1 MAKFIAIKDTLF
13 NNHYVKEGSV
23 VESNNLDKLYP
34 DCWRKATASEGCSVN
49 TKLDK
54 KQIDNLSAEI
64 TKEVLSKVTSEIKEL
79 IVADVVEEVLEKI
92 KNEASAS

>member
-64 TKEVLSKVTSEIKEL
+64 TKEVLSKVTSES
-79 IVADVVEEVLEKI
+79 IVADVVAEVLEKI